1 MGDILTI
8 FLSFVVGICTT
19 HASLRAR
26 CFLHVISS
34 YCTTEEFVYIP
45 VLGATQL
52 STATSF
58 MQIWY
63 FVDFLLN
70 FIFTSNEC
78 NTESFKQMPQRKY
91 MEFKN
96 ILIWFMVDIISIVPW
111 DVIFF
116 QPILIDNHRKSIVR
130 KVSDIVRAYH
140 FFRTYPVITGRWRQ
154 LLHLLQL
161 ARSRGLRPLRLIK
174 FIPLYNLYFGSMKLV
189 LVVRFF
195 WLVRK
200 YQQLYG
206 SIMKSLYRR

>member
-52 STATSF
+52 STANSF
-58 MQIWY
+58 M
-63 FVDFLLN
+63 
-70 FIFTSNEC
+70 
-78 NTESFKQMPQRKY
+78 QMPQRKY